1 MGDDSLNRVGPEWNG
16 YLGRLSLQGEVRF
29 GENVQGLDRGAGTGK
44 RYSLG
49 EGGEAKIQ
57 L

>member
-29 GENVQGLDRGAGTGK
+29 GENVQGLDTR
-44 RYSLG
+44 LG
-49 EGGEAKIQ
+49 GGGQELGRDTA
-57 L
+57 